1 MTTYYDFRWRTNWE
15 LQMMV
20 DAFEHSGTDTPTE
33 EQKLKSAKQ
42 ELANRRHKQELA
54 NRRHI
59 FRQRD

>member
-1 MTTYYDFRWRTNWE
+1 
-15 LQMMV
+15 MV